1 MRQSAPTQRS
11 VSQSPAVEEAI
22 AALRS
27 FQHGDR
33 GVLDVIRCGAQAVP
47 FLRTMLFERE
57 RSGLFQTRCRVVQAL
72 AALDAYDVLIEF
84 LKVNRTIADPVERV
98 GEDAVINAAALA
110 LANVRERHVFEL
122 LLRLAQ
128 RSALTGVIGAL
139 GGLGR
144 AEAIPVF
151 IDALEEDASRHTA
164 ETALWKLG
172 KKACPALLSTVDL
185 KLPSCGRE
193 SESSARRRRSA
204 LKLLAEMDRSRAA
217 WRRLRHLMR
226 DDDAPL
232 AVRAC
237 EIGLTRGSASERT
250 DAVRRLIELLPQKD
264 WVLREEIE
272 AYLTIHLASAREVIA
287 QYLNQNSHSPRDDIA
302 VREQTEIILRRIIA
316 RATPAEAR

>member
-1 MRQSAPTQRS
+1 MTQSAPTQRS

-33 GVLDVIRCGAQAVP
+33 GILDVIRCGAQAVP
-47 FLRTMLFERE
+47 FLRTMLFEQE

-84 LKVNRTIADPVERV
+84 LEANRTITDPVERV
-98 GEDAVINAAALA
+98 GEDAVINAAALS
-110 LANVRERHVFEL
+110 LANVREQRVFEL

-128 RSALTGVIGAL
+128 RSALTGVIGAV
-139 GGLGR
+139 GAFGR
-144 AEAIPVF
+144 IEAVPVL

-164 ETALWKLG
+164 EAALWKLG
-172 KKACPALLSTVDL
+172 KKAYPALSCTVDM
-185 KLPSCGRE
+185 KLPSEGRE

-204 LKLLAEMDRSRAA
+204 LKLLAKMDQSRAA
-217 WRRLRHLMR
+217 WRRLRHLTR

-232 AVRAC
+232 AACAC
-237 EIGLTRGSASERT
+237 EIGLTRGSTSDRT

-272 AYLTIHLASAREVIA
+272 ASLTIHLASAREVIA

-302 VREQTEIILRRIIA
+302 AREQTEIILHRIIA
-316 RATPAEAR
+316 QATPAQAR

>member
-1 MRQSAPTQRS
+1 MMHSAPKEKNASRP
-11 VSQSPAVEEAI
+11 PAVEKAT

-33 GVLDVIRCGAQAVP
+33 GILDVIACGAQAIP
-47 FLRTMLFERE
+47 ALRAMLFERE
-57 RSGLFQTRCRVVQAL
+57 RGGLFQARCRVVQAL
-72 AALDAYDVLIEF
+72 AALGAYDVLIEF
-84 LKVNRTIADPVERV
+84 LKANHTIADPVERV

-110 LANVRERHVFEL
+110 LANVREQRVFEL
-122 LLRLAQ
+122 LLQLAQ

-144 AEAIPVF
+144 VEAIPAL

-164 ETALWKLG
+164 ETALWKFG
-172 KKACPALLSTVDL
+172 KKAWPALLCTVDL
-185 KLPSCGRE
+185 KLPSGGRE

-226 DDDAPL
+226 DDDAQL
-232 AVRAC
+232 AVRTC
-237 EIGLTRGSASERT
+237 EIGLTRGSASERA
-250 DAVRRLIELLPQKD
+250 DAARRLIELLPQKD

-272 AYLTIHLASAREVIA
+272 ASLTIDFASARDVIA
-287 QYLNQNSHSPRDDIA
+287 QYLNQNSHSPRDNTA
-302 VREQTEIILRRIIA
+302 AKKQTDVILRRIIA
-316 RATPAEAR
+316 HATLAEA

>member
-1 MRQSAPTQRS
+1 MMQSVPTQRS

-27 FQHGDR
+27 LQHGDR
-33 GVLDVIRCGAQAVP
+33 GILDVIAYGAQAIP
-47 FLRTMLFERE
+47 LLRAVLFERE
-57 RSGLFQTRCRVVQAL
+57 RSGLFEVRCRVVQAL

-84 LKVNRTIADPVERV
+84 LNADRTIADPVERV

-110 LANVRERHVFEL
+110 LANVREQRVFEL

-139 GGLGR
+139 GAFGR
-144 AEAIPVF
+144 VEAIPVL

-185 KLPSCGRE
+185 KVPSAGRE

-204 LKLLAEMDRSRAA
+204 LKLLAEMDRSRAI
-217 WRRLRHLMR
+217 WRRLRHLVR

-232 AVRAC
+232 AARAC

-250 DAVRRLIELLPQKD
+250 EAVRRLMELLPQKD

-272 AYLTIHLASAREVIA
+272 AYLAIHLASAREVIA
-287 QYLNQNSHSPRDDIA
+287 QYLNQNSHGPRDDIA
-302 VREQTEIILRRIIA
+302 AREQTEIILRRIIA

>member
-1 MRQSAPTQRS
+1 MMQAAPTEKN
-11 VSQSPAVEEAI
+11 VSQPLAVEEAI

-27 FQHGDR
+27 FQHGER
-33 GVLDVIRCGAQAVP
+33 GVLDVIACGAQAIP
-47 FLRTMLFERE
+47 ALRAMLFEHE
-57 RSGLFQTRCRVVQAL
+57 RSGLFQVRCRAVHAL
-72 AALDAYDVLIEF
+72 IALGAFDVLIDF
-84 LKVNRTIADPVERV
+84 LKANRTITDPVERV

-110 LANVRERHVFEL
+110 LANVREQRVFEL

-139 GGLGR
+139 GAFGR
-144 AEAIPVF
+144 IEAVPAL

-185 KLPSCGRE
+185 KLPSGRRE

-204 LKLLAEMDRSRAA
+204 LKLLEEMDRSRAA

-232 AVRAC
+232 AALAC
-237 EIGLTRGSASERT
+237 EIGLTRGSASDRT
-250 DAVRRLIELLPQKD
+250 NAVWRLIELLPQKD

-272 AYLTIHLASAREVIA
+272 AYLTVHFARAREVIA
-287 QYLNQNSHSPRDDIA
+287 QYLNQNSHSLRDDNA
-302 VREQTEIILRRIIA
+302 ARKESEVILRRIIA
-316 RATPAEAR
+316 RATPAEA

>member
-1 MRQSAPTQRS
+1 MMQSAPTQRN
-11 VSQSPAVEEAI
+11 VSRSSAVEETI

-33 GVLDVIRCGAQAVP
+33 GILDVIRCGAQAVP
-47 FLRTMLFERE
+47 FLRAMLFERE

-84 LKVNRTIADPVERV
+84 LKANRTIADPVERV

-110 LANVRERHVFEL
+110 LANVREQRVFEL

-144 AEAIPVF
+144 VEAIPVF
-151 IDALEEDASRHTA
+151 IDALEEDASRYTA

-185 KLPSCGRE
+185 KLPSLGRE
-193 SESSARRRRSA
+193 SESSVRRRRSA

-232 AVRAC
+232 AARAC

-250 DAVRRLIELLPQKD
+250 DAVRRLIELLPKKN
-264 WVLREEIE
+264 WILRQGIE
-272 AYLTIHLASAREVIA
+272 AYLTLHFASAREVIA
-287 QYLNQNSHSPRDDIA
+287 QYLNQNSRSPRDDIA
-302 VREQTEIILRRIIA
+302 AREQTEIILRRIIA

>member
-1 MRQSAPTQRS
+1 MVHSAPREKNA
-11 VSQSPAVEEAI
+11 SQPPAVEKAI

-33 GVLDVIRCGAQAVP
+33 GILDVIACGSQAIP
-47 FLRTMLFERE
+47 ALRAMLFERE
-57 RSGLFQTRCRVVQAL
+57 RSGLFQARCRVVQAL
-72 AALDAYDVLIEF
+72 AALGAYDVLIEF
-84 LKVNRTIADPVERV
+84 LKANHAIADPVERV

-110 LANVRERHVFEL
+110 LADVREQRVFEL

-139 GGLGR
+139 GGFGSV
-144 AEAIPVF
+144 EAIPVL

-172 KKACPALLSTVDL
+172 KKACPGLLCTVDL
-185 KLPSCGRE
+185 KLPSGGRE

-204 LKLLAEMDRSRAA
+204 LKLLAEMDRSQST

-232 AVRAC
+232 AARAC
-237 EIGLTRGSASERT
+237 EIGLTRGSASERA
-250 DAVRRLIELLPQKD
+250 DAARRLIELLPQKD
-264 WVLREEIE
+264 WVLQEEIE
-272 AYLTIHLASAREVIA
+272 AYLTIHFASAREVIA
-287 QYLNQNSHSPRDDIA
+287 QHLNQNSHSPRDNTA
-302 VREQTEIILRRIIA
+302 AKQTEVILRRIIA
-316 RATPAEAR
+316 HATLAEA

>member
-1 MRQSAPTQRS
+1 MQSAPTQRS
-11 VSQSPAVEEAI
+11 VSQSPVVEEAI

-33 GVLDVIRCGAQAVP
+33 GILDVIRCGAQAIP
-47 FLRTMLFERE
+47 LLRAMLFERE

-84 LKVNRTIADPVERV
+84 LEANRTIADPVERV

-110 LANVRERHVFEL
+110 LANVREQRVFEL

-144 AEAIPVF
+144 VEAIPLF
-151 IDALEEDASRHTA
+151 IDALEEDASRYTA

-172 KKACPALLSTVDL
+172 KKACPALSSTVDL
-185 KLPSCGRE
+185 KLPSRARE

-232 AVRAC
+232 AARAC
-237 EIGLTRGSASERT
+237 GIGLTRGSASERT

-272 AYLTIHLASAREVIA
+272 AYLALHLASAREVIA

-302 VREQTEIILRRIIA
+302 AREQTEIILRRIIA
-316 RATPAEAR
+316 RATRAEAR

>member
-1 MRQSAPTQRS
+1 MQSAPTQRS
-11 VSQSPAVEEAI
+11 VSQSPAIEEAI

-27 FQHGDR
+27 FQHGDS
-33 GVLDVIRCGAQAVP
+33 GILDVIACGAQTIP
-47 FLRTMLFERE
+47 FLRAMLFERE
-57 RSGLFQTRCRVVQAL
+57 RSGLFEVRCRVVQAL

-84 LKVNRTIADPVERV
+84 LNADRTIVDPVERV

-110 LANVRERHVFEL
+110 LANVREQRVFEL

-139 GGLGR
+139 GAFGR
-144 AEAIPVF
+144 LEAIPVL

-185 KLPSCGRE
+185 KVPSAGRE

-204 LKLLAEMDRSRAA
+204 LKLLAEMDRSGAV
-217 WRRLRHLMR
+217 WRRLRHLVR
-226 DDDAPL
+226 DDDATL
-232 AVRAC
+232 AARAC

-250 DAVRRLIELLPQKD
+250 EAVRRLIELLPQKD

-272 AYLTIHLASAREVIA
+272 AYLAIRLASAREVIA

-316 RATPAEAR
+316 RATPTEAR